1 MIVEECEGRF
11 GEEAQGEI
19 LGVVEGVLGG
29 GVGVDGEGGGVDG
42 GGEGGGVDGGG
53 LEVNG
58 GGRGDGGEGDVEMGG
73 G

>member
-29 GVGVDGEGGGVDG
+29 GVGVDGEGGG
-42 GGEGGGVDGGG
+42 GVDGGG
-53 LEVNG
+53 LEING

>member
-19 LGVVEGVLGG
+19 LGVVEGVLG
-29 GVGVDGEGGGVDG
+29 G